1 MGRRALQPL
10 PLSGRV
16 HRQPDQF
23 AGRHDVAAG
32 MDVGPWYGG
41 TDHRHLVGGKG
52 EGLVVG
58 GAVQFGEDR
67 MRFDFFVDH
76 SALVA
81 EDAVECR
88 QVVSKIENSSVFR
101 SFIEWVEH

>member
-1 MGRRALQPL
+1 MRRRALQPM

-16 HRQPDQF
+16 QRQPDQL

-32 MDVGPWYGG
+32 MHVGPRYGG
-41 TDHRHLVGGKG
+41 TEHGDLVGGES
-52 EGLVVG
+52 EGFVVG
-58 GAVQFGEDR
+58 GAVQFREDR

-81 EDAVECR
+81 EDAIECR
-88 QVVSKIENSSVFR
+88 QVVSKK
-101 SFIEWVEH
+101 